1 MESYSYTPK
10 HCCSKA
16 VKPKPKHRIPI
27 LVLLILAISF
37 CGTNMMAQGKASRI
51 SLFEHLENN
60 EVHTLELHT
69 HLDSLLSY
77 RQTYRYQPADLKF
90 AFANGD
96 VLEESIQLRARG
108 RFRNRF
114 CEIPPLKIKIRKKK
128 LKKRGFKPL
137 NELKLVLPFGST
149 KRNVNWLY
157 KEYLAYKL
165 YEEITPYAFRA
176 QLVEVIIKDIK
187 GKKEDIRM
195 QAFLVEDKEEV
206 ADRLGLEPTD
216 VNVQGRDLQL
226 QQYQTFQFF
235 QFMIGNTD
243 WLPTTGHN
251 MSFFTNAKGE
261 VIPVPY
267 DFDFSGLVGT
277 TYSCPNDRLPITSVK
292 QRYFMGNY
300 PSLGKLS
307 TTIDHF
313 QSKQADL
320 LQIIQD
326 FERLPKGEKNKMD
339 KYLSSFFK
347 LLSDRKKAEANLV
360 HLIKGPRGDHY

>member
-10 HCCSKA
+10 PYCLLA
-16 VKPKPKHRIPI
+16 VERKLIHRISI
-27 LVLLILAISF
+27 LVLLILASSF
-37 CGTNMMAQGKASRI
+37 CGTDLLAQGKASRI
-51 SLFEHLENN
+51 SLFDHLEENR
-60 EVHTLELHT
+60 VQTLELHT

-90 AFANGD
+90 AFAGGE

-114 CEIPPLKIKIRKKK
+114 CEIPPLKIKLRKKK
-128 LKKRGFKPL
+128 LKKRGLKPL
-137 NELKLVLPFGST
+137 NELKLVLPFGNS
-149 KRNVNWLY
+149 KRNVTWLY

-176 QLVEVIIKDIK
+176 QLVEVVIKDNK
-187 GKKEDIRM
+187 GEKEDIRM

-206 ADRLGLEPTD
+206 ADRLDIEASD
-216 VNVQGRDLQL
+216 VNVQGRNLQR
-226 QQYQTFQFF
+226 QGYQTFQFF

-251 MSFFTNAKGE
+251 MSFFTNATGE
-261 VIPVPY
+261 IIPVPY
-267 DFDFSGLVGT
+267 DFDFAGIVGT
-277 TYSCPNDRLPITSVK
+277 TYACPNDRLPITSVK

-300 PSLGKLS
+300 PSLGKLT

-313 QSKQADL
+313 QSKEAEL
-320 LQIIQD
+320 LQIIQG
-326 FERLPKGEKNKMD
+326 FERLSKGERNKMH

-347 LLSDRKKAEANLV
+347 LLSDRKKAEANFV
-360 HLIKGPRGDHY
+360 HLMKGPRGHHY